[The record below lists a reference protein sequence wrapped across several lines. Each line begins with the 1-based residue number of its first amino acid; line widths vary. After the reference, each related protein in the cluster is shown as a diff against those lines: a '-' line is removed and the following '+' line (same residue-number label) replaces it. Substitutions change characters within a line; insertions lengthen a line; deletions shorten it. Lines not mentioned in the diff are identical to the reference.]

1 MIQGTE
7 QQDVQ
12 LSGKKKP
19 LWRRVGTLV
28 LLSVGLGYSGYQL
41 FASTGPAASL
51 VLPGDQ
57 VLLAV
62 VERGSFSRDLAV
74 QGRVVAANAPT
85 LVAQQEGLV
94 QYLKQPG
101 ETVTLG
107 DLLAVVSSPTLENEV
122 KQQQALLQS
131 MRSEHDRTKL
141 QAREQQLDMQQ
152 IENSALVNLQSAKR
166 ELKRA
171 EQSLALGV
179 LRQIDLD
186 SAHDALQQA
195 ELEFRHAKAKVQLA
209 GDKLTFEQQAGEQAL
224 ARQQLVVAELE
235 RRLQAL
241 QITAPFNGQ
250 VGNWLAG
257 QQSQVLQGQGL
268 LTVIDLGEF
277 EAELTVPESYA
288 SELVAGLMVE
298 LSLNGQQLTG
308 TLSHVSAEVKD
319 ANVSARVRFDN
330 TALNS
335 LRQSQRIS
343 GRIVFEQRDNV
354 LRVARGDFVASGG
367 GRTGYRV
374 KDGMAEKIPLQL
386 GALSVQWVEIT
397 AGVQAG
403 DQLVVSSLTEFKDAA
418 VVRLN

>member
-7 QQDVQ
+7 QQDVRLQ
-12 LSGKKKP
+12 AVKRPG
-19 LWRRVGTLV
+19 WRRLSWLLLVG
-28 LLSVGLGYSGYQL
+28 GLGYGGYSL
-41 FASTGPAASL
+41 LGTGGPAASL
-51 VLPGDQ
+51 VLPADQ
-57 VLLAV
+57 VLLGV

-74 QGRVVAANAPT
+74 QGRIVAANAPT

-101 ETVTLG
+101 EAVALG

-122 KQQQALLQS
+122 KQQQALFQS
-131 MRSEHDRTKL
+131 MRSEHDRAKL
-141 QAREQQLDMQQ
+141 QAREHQLDMQQ
-152 IENSALVNLQSAKR
+152 MENSALVNLQTAKR

-195 ELEFRHAKAKVQLA
+195 ELEFRHAKAKVQLS

-235 RRLQAL
+235 RRLLAL
-241 QITAPFNGQ
+241 QIKAPVNGQ
-250 VGNWLAG
+250 VGNWLAP
-257 QQSQVLQGQGL
+257 QQSQVQQGQGL
-268 LTVIDLGEF
+268 LTVIDLSQF

-288 SELVAGLMVE
+288 SELVPGLLVE
-298 LSLNGQQLTG
+298 LSLSGQHHSG

-319 ANVSARVRFDN
+319 ANVSARVRFQQPDHQ
-330 TALNS
+330 S
-335 LRQSQRIS
+335 LRQSQRLS
-343 GRIVFEQRDNV
+343 GRIIFEQRDNV

-374 KDGMAEKIPLQL
+374 NNGVAEKIPLQI

-397 AGVQAG
+397 DGAQAG
-403 DQLVVSSLTEFKDAA
+403 DQLVVSSLSAFKDEAI
-418 VVRLN
+418 VRLN